1 MQLTGRA
8 NLVPA
13 PERVDT
19 DIRDHPS
26 QVEDRPSGQDCVRKV
41 WPELLGPDGPAR
53 DEAVRRLRTL
63 MVKAARHQVM
73 YMYPMLPAIGGVRVD
88 DIVEQAADEAT
99 VAALGKL
106 STFEGRSRF
115 TTWAYKFAILHASNE
130 VRRNMWQHREI
141 NLDLVPEFACH
152 THSLDQHLEH
162 LELAQ
167 IVTSAIN
174 TVLTPHQRSVAVAL
188 LVDDVPIDIL
198 AERMGSTRN
207 ALYKTLFDARR
218 RIRTHLTAAGYM
230 TALPTTLEAG
240 R

>member
-1 MQLTGRA
+1 M
-8 NLVPA
+8 VPVF
-13 PERVDT
+13 ERVESD
-19 DIRDHPS
+19 DREPHS
-26 QVEDRPSGQDCVRKV
+26 QVEDPPAAQRCLRKV

-73 YMYPMLPAIGGVRVD
+73 YMYPTLPAIGGVRVD

-141 NLDLVPEFACH
+141 NLDLVPEFATD
-152 THSLDQHLEH
+152 THSPDQHVEH

-167 IVTSAIN
+167 IVSSAIN
-174 TVLTPHQRSVAVAL
+174 TVLTPHQRTVTVAL

-198 AERMGSTRN
+198 AERTGSTRN

-218 RIRTHLTAAGYM
+218 RIRAHLTAAGYL
-230 TALPTTLEAG
+230 AAIPTDMEV
-240 R
+240 